1 MRDSIRKATEGSR
14 LTIYVDRFT
23 QMGKHFLAAQVISDK
38 KGDITEPVTRQVFG
52 KAESTIRDESH
63 LQIVLRKAEHFGY
76 HAEVVTL

>member
-1 MRDSIRKATEGSR
+1 MRDSIRKATEGNH

-23 QMGKHFLAAQVISDK
+23 QSGRHFLAAQIISDR
-38 KGDITEPVTRQVFG
+38 KGDITEQVTRQVFG
-52 KAESTIRDESH
+52 KAEGTIRDEAH